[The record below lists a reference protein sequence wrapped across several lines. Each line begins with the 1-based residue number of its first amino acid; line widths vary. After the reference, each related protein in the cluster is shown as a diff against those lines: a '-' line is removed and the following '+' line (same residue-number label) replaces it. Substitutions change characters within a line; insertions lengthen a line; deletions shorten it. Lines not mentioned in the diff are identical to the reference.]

1 MKAGIRVYIIANDEY
16 YDKCEVYS
24 KDDIDKHL
32 EAYQAFSDEHHLG
45 YHFKEEEYHDA
56 SVQIAIDGHFS
67 VKIVE
72 GISMI
77 AFIPKVVTDHQLQ
90 WFEANKEQFQSYE
103 LVVGYAQIG
112 DTVSDTEGISGLENI
127 EKVMQERNENSKSRR
142 VR

>member
-1 MKAGIRVYIIANDEY
+1 MKAGIRVYIIPDDNY
-16 YDKCEVYS
+16 YDKCGVYS

-32 EAYQAFSDEHHLG
+32 EAYQAFSDENHLG

-72 GISMI
+72 GISLI

-90 WFEANKEQFQSYE
+90 WF
-103 LVVGYAQIG
+103 
-112 DTVSDTEGISGLENI
+112 
-127 EKVMQERNENSKSRR
+127 
-142 VR
+142 